1 MSKSST
7 LKVKGLFKIKSLD
20 KENKEQRQSGTLK
33 DASSSRGAGSPPG
46 SSMPLSPGDNA
57 ALPAELLPASPKEKK
72 PKRLK
77 LFKLKRK
84 KSKKGEEGGEVFFP
98 DELDSF
104 SSNMSYD
111 QMSVTTECSFQ
122 TQPDWDLP
130 SQSTSMISLDMTQP
144 HSPTSPS
151 KFFKSLE
158 EKKGV
163 FDRIS
168 NFFRSGRKKSSSS
181 RQPSDSSASSPASP
195 SSPRSSQSQEEDGL
209 KTPTPSRKDGEL
221 TGPHGA
227 VPGSRLRAEHG
238 DSLSQS
244 SSPSASSMASVVTKE
259 AELPFAD
266 SDSSGRSSVREVH
279 VCRISTG
286 SSDRN
291 SGNVAAAALHLPSTT
306 EPAAD
311 SHSELGFTES
321 VVEEVSKRLQF
332 HLEESIGKKT
342 ERSGE
347 DDMVTPTTLSSLQ
360 IPVSKTAEAPK
371 SPNLTSIS
379 LASKTT
385 VVKIG
390 GNGHSTALTG
400 ITLGSHSST
409 SHIITTQQLEKSL
422 DTERESTRA
431 RTSAQISTVSGETTV
446 TVRSPSPEREPAPR
460 GDSPIQLHKAIWV
473 ETHLGEEEEGEREGE
488 KEKDIM
494 NQGEEGLRA
503 DSPPVLAIP
512 VTVIPE
518 DDSESPTAA
527 DGPAAPSHILPTGG
541 ISPEA
546 ATSLASTTR
555 EFQITSPQS
564 AEPDTGTDSKQ
575 SSLEEKHRPR
585 EIRVTRKTVNLPSKH
600 KVFAQ
605 KVYISPEP
613 SVEEDDLVGEECC
626 GDSTSKIQNTTD
638 ATPLASLQNKNNAEF
653 KDANLELSTT
663 TDETTHPGTNT
674 PEPVVKEKTDSEA
687 SDFDETSS
695 ASDMYKT
702 KSQVVE
708 SGVRGQG
715 TSKTTLSKRGVKGA
729 AESQHTAASG
739 TKTPSYAAGGKAKNV
754 ITKAK
759 GTTEGTKV
767 EISSDSPSQREHS
780 SEKAVSMLPTLKDQ
794 STSSPV
800 SLTGSKSKIPKRS
813 TSDAEVKSPVTPD
826 KTSLPDASGSTFT
839 SKLQKQPRAKE
850 SLKSLTTTTKAIRKP
865 SFEEAKGGKSVSGN
879 ISSTK
884 TINKMETKL
893 NQDKSDKDSQSV
905 ESVSLVNGVENE
917 NEERHVKTAHRES
930 FNIKKQ
936 QQNHLENNA
945 PLASKSSLPISSP
958 ARKKNNDLTQTSGT
972 TFRKASSGHTDSD
985 RPKTVQKQSPEQ
997 QEVTPDERSG
1007 SETPPPL
1014 PESPKNGSLPSVKG
1028 SRHPPK
1034 RSTSRDDSDSPTSC
1048 VSPPPAKQEKTVS
1061 SRLSKQNDP
1070 VKQHLKSPVK
1080 HSSDTSGSVSKLPTR
1095 GQRSF
1100 NRVKPREPR
1109 NSRDENSE
1117 DLSQNTSTE
1126 LTVKAPEK
1134 VEADQVKDSDSF
1146 KFKSVSVEEEEH
1158 IIKLR
1163 DKQTSTGK
1171 IKLKEIETKQLVEVI
1186 TNSTTEEISII
1197 QPSLKTDAII
1207 TENTQV
1213 NIATGTDPGVGV
1225 SPSSEVDK
1233 AIPSQSQVTDINK
1246 AETDGI
1252 QHDVKKTKVEILPE
1266 NVSHVQSDKTVQG
1279 QKTLISAKTSPEG
1292 KDKEILEM
1300 TKPTSNTKLDLIQE
1314 KETNSAA
1321 LAQDTIPAHEAVT
1334 DMSAKPVVGDDV
1346 HCDTMT
1352 HSEQEGALPASI
1364 SLTERTTV
1372 TSQEKDE
1379 EITRNS
1385 LPAKLASKDQDP
1397 EVKDLHSDTLTV
1409 ASVNAIQV
1417 NTEQQKE
1424 LLKDQTTKEK
1434 DRLSPTLSTDLVK
1447 YLDVEQKSKDEVGR
1461 KPEEALDIQTET
1473 VTVCELPKNVEHQSD
1488 KEALLLDRQSER
1500 EEKDS
1505 KPNEKLGDAAMETS
1519 DSQNSCKVELKGKTI
1534 EGEAEKNI
1542 TNSEKPCQLSP
1553 QEKHLQPDT
1562 KEEPQRVVT
1571 NALEKSSAKAE
1582 QASSALP
1589 ETTPRVVDKNQQD
1602 VILLKENAESG
1613 LKKKQGAEQQ
1623 MKASI
1628 VTEKQESKP
1637 LLTKQE
1643 EVRDGNTHVDNKHAD
1658 DVKEKQT
1665 PEITTLNTKMLDVK
1679 GDKEKKSLMNEVSN
1693 EAVESE
1699 VSNQENKKAL
1709 TARPKEPE
1717 TQKGP
1722 EKRTGSH
1729 ISQTDTIKE
1738 LKAVSTEVLSG
1749 EGKKED
1755 TETEDLSLK
1764 SLRTETETVTTNTED
1779 DIHKDQK
1786 TRSGED
1792 QDEDITKPDKHP
1804 NDKLKEEQQ
1813 TIRSK
1818 DQEKTTEKPKM
1829 APVLEQTSGS
1839 TATESSNKKAEFSN
1853 SSEDSLVNE
1862 TQTANDKTVVSNQQ
1876 VQVSQTITNQD
1887 GSITKPEKSK
1897 SAESKC
1903 PKSDLNQESETVR
1916 MEGSE
1921 ESTASQTQEL
1931 KVKSSRTQ
1939 SAEEAKE
1946 KTEIKGTSMQTLVN
1960 EKTQSEISTQ
1970 NDQKTS
1976 VVKEELVVIKE
1987 PRKTTDQSTDSKDP
2001 DANQKTSTVKEELVV
2016 IKEPGKSNDQSTD
2029 SKDPDAEKK
2038 TSIVKEE
2045 LVANKE
2051 PGKSTDQSTDSKDP
2065 DPVHQKTSILKE
2077 ELVVIKEPGKTSD
2090 QSTDSK
2096 DPDPVHQKTSILKEE
2111 LVVNKEPGKTSDQ
2124 STDSKDTDAIEKTS
2138 ILKEELVVNKE
2149 QGKTSDR
2156 STDSKDIDAIQKT
2169 SIVKEELVVNK
2180 EQGKT
2185 SDQSTD
2191 SKDTDAIQKTSIVK
2205 EELVVNK
2212 EPGKSSDQSTDSKD
2226 PDPVHQKSSIV
2237 KEELMVNKE
2246 PGKTTDQSKDS
2257 KDPDADHQ
2265 NTSILKEE
2273 LVVIKEPGKT
2283 TDQPTDRKDPDANQ
2297 KTSIVKEELVAN
2309 KEPGKGTD
2317 QSTDSKDT
2325 DANQKTSGVKEE
2337 LVVIKEPGKSNDQ
2350 STDSKDPDA
2359 EKKTSIVKEELVANK
2374 EPGKSTDQSTDS
2386 KDLDPVHQ
2394 KTSILKEELVVIK
2407 EPGKT
2412 SDQSTDS
2419 KDPDPVH
2426 QKTSI
2431 LKEELVVNKEPGK
2444 TSDQSTDSKDT
2455 DAIQKT
2461 SIVKEELVV
2470 NKEPGKTSDQSTDSK
2485 DPDPVHQKTSIVKEE
2500 LMVNKE
2506 PGKTTDQSTDS
2517 KDPDADHQNTSILK
2531 EELVVIKE
2539 PGKTTDQPTDR
2550 KDPDANQKTSIV
2562 KEELVANKE
2571 PGKGTDQST
2580 DSKDT
2585 DANQKTSGVKEEL
2598 VANKEPGKS
2607 NDQSTDS
2614 KDPDDNRKTSGIKEE
2629 LVANKEPGKNTD
2641 QSTDS
2646 KDPDANQE
2654 QKPNT
2659 VATEVPEKTD
2669 KEVKNT
2675 EILNVSTAE
2684 RAASKPDVTPDQK
2697 NLIKEVVE
2705 VENKIQKEVDQHP
2718 KAKQES
2724 ELTLVK
2730 DVSSRKGS
2738 AEQKQKPTI
2747 VLNEIPISA
2756 AAQNNDEDSKE
2767 KAKTDESA
2775 TVTFATGDT
2784 LKQRLQTSREGQK
2797 PPKPTLDDSFS
2808 LSASKKS
2815 SAPPQSLQLKTESP
2829 SSWLDVEHRPKRK
2842 KEHRRKLCPSASEDK
2857 TLALDDFDDFIRSIK
2872 EGGIPFSRPPK
2883 RRIRRKS
2890 PSPPFAMP
2898 AIKEDHFEKTF
2909 DPEKFQFG
2917 LGNNDKCF
2925 TDLSPAMVLKQ
2936 KAANRKGRT
2945 LEKRSQDNLTTRRHQ
2960 MTTVDEVEGKNGVKE
2975 GTNAVAGKEEGQ
2987 NNGEEPGKMTSRL
3000 ERISILSSLM
3010 NSPHSRRKT
3019 TEETTIASNSKH
3031 SSDQQQNL
3039 LTPGKLG
3046 LTNSPVPD
3054 IKADNGDVKDI
3065 NQGSFTGGGIGT
3077 VSESALSPS
3086 SAPPPPLFSEIKLP
3100 DHLEKYLKKNKRESE
3115 TSQVST
3121 QMTETD
3127 LISKE
3132 RTAMDQASV
3141 SDGPNVDSSL
3151 KGPAGLPSIINY
3163 SQKTSR
3169 NGLSTKT
3176 KIPAERGFHKRP
3188 GKIVIH
3194 EHAQFG
3200 GEVFQ
3205 LHHDVEDATAMKL
3218 SPVISVRVI
3227 RGCWLLYEKPG
3238 FQGRIIALE
3247 EGPTDQIVNMWAE
3260 EGTPE
3265 TLDRMGQ
3272 PVPTAPMVIG
3282 SVRLAVRDYSM
3293 PRIDLFQE
3301 VNGLGRVSS
3310 YCDVAVEVSSYG
3322 IPQTT
3327 GSIKVH
3333 SGVWLV
3339 YTDPGF
3345 NGFVGVLDVGEY
3357 PCPETWGF
3365 PQPFVGSLRPLR
3377 MGAIRVEHPNE
3388 VKALV
3393 FEKPNFEGECME
3405 VDSDVYNL
3413 QEQEDKE
3420 EADKADVNKKGLSA
3434 VGSIKILGGLWVG
3447 YQEAD
3452 FEGQQYVLEEGE
3464 YPHCSDW
3471 GGSQHGL
3478 QSLRPVVTDF
3488 LSPHLKLFSEPN
3500 FNEMGLK
3507 VDLLCPVISMEDIGH
3522 GIKTQSVSVTSGVWV
3537 AFEKPGFSGEL
3548 YVLEKGLYA
3557 HPEDWG
3563 APHFKIS
3570 SIQPVFHDMLVGT
3583 TKFKVQL
3590 YSEPDFQGRLVALED
3605 SAAALDEDFTPRSC
3619 KVLAGSWVAYDRVRF
3634 TGNMYVL
3641 EEGEYPNAESMGF
3654 LSSDSHIRSVQTAGH
3669 EFSLPS
3675 IILFTKVGCRGRRM
3689 VLTDGAVNLLQAGGD
3704 AQTRSLVVEGGMWVL
3719 YEGSNYRGRQLL
3731 LQPCQV
3737 GDLCQYSGWQ
3747 RIGSLRPLL
3756 QKQMYFRLRNRET
3769 GCVMSLT
3776 GTLEDIKLMRV
3787 QAVEETRGLEQVW
3800 LYRDGQLSCKLVEDC
3815 CLATGGS
3822 MVMAGC
3828 RLCVSPERGKD
3839 AQLWNIT
3846 PDGLV
3851 RSHLKPE
3858 LVLEVKGGHQYDKNQ
3873 VILNTFDDR
3882 KVTQRWTLEIL

>member
-1 MSKSST
+1 MS
-7 LKVKGLFKIKSLD
+7 
-20 KENKEQRQSGTLK
+20 EN
-33 DASSSRGAGSPPG
+33 
-46 SSMPLSPGDNA
+46 
-57 ALPAELLPASPKEKK
+57 
-72 PKRLK
+72 
-77 LFKLKRK
+77 
-84 KSKKGEEGGEVFFP
+84 
-98 DELDSF
+98 
-104 SSNMSYD
+104 
-111 QMSVTTECSFQ
+111 
-122 TQPDWDLP
+122 DLE
-130 SQSTSMISLDMTQP
+130 
-144 HSPTSPS
+144 
-151 KFFKSLE
+151 SLE

-195 SSPRSSQSQEEDGL
+195 LSPRSSQSHEEDGL

-279 VCRISTG
+279 VCTISTG
-286 SSDRN
+286 CSDRN

-321 VVEEVSKRLQF
+321 VVEEVSKRLQV

-564 AEPDTGTDSKQ
+564 AEPDTSTDSKQ

-585 EIRVTRKTVNLPSKH
+585 EIRVTRKTVTLPSKH

-613 SVEEDDLVGEECC
+613 SVEEDDLVGEECS

-663 TDETTHPGTNT
+663 TDETTHSGTNT

-813 TSDAEVKSPVTPD
+813 TLDAEVKSPVTPD

-865 SFEEAKGGKSVSGN
+865 SFEEGKGGKSVSGN

-884 TINKMETKL
+884 TTNKMETKL
-893 NQDKSDKDSQSV
+893 NQDKSDKDCQSV

-958 ARKKNNDLTQTSGT
+958 ARKRNDDITQTSGT

-1014 PESPKNGSLPSVKG
+1014 PESPKKAGSLPSVKG

-1070 VKQHLKSPVK
+1070 VKQHRKSPVK

-1100 NRVKPREPR
+1100 NRVKPREPQ

-1213 NIATGTDPGVGV
+1213 NVATGTDPGAGV

-1246 AETDGI
+1246 AETDGL

-1300 TKPTSNTKLDLIQE
+1300 TKPTSNMKLDLIQE

-1334 DMSAKPVVGDDV
+1334 DMSAKPVVGDGV

-1364 SLTERTTV
+1364 SLTEITTV
-1372 TSQEKDE
+1372 TSQEKE
-1379 EITRNS
+1379 KEITRNS

-1447 YLDVEQKSKDEVGR
+1447 DLDVEQKSKDEVGR

-1519 DSQNSCKVELKGKTI
+1519 DSQNSCKKELKGKTI

-1553 QEKHLQPDT
+1553 QEKHLQPET

-1613 LKKKQGAEQQ
+1613 LKKIQGAEQQ

-1717 TQKGP
+1717 TLKGP

-1903 PKSDLNQESETVR
+1903 PKSDLNQESEAVR

-1946 KTEIKGTSMQTLVN
+1946 KTEIKGRSMQTLVN

-2051 PGKSTDQSTDSKDP
+2051 PGKNTDQSTDSKDP

-2096 DPDPVHQKTSILKEE
+2096 DTDAIQKTSIVKEELVVNKEQGKTSDQSTDSKDTDTIQKTSIVKEE

-2124 STDSKDTDAIEKTS
+2124 STDSKDTDAIQMTSIVKEELVVNKEPGKTSDQSTDGKDTDAIQKTS
-2138 ILKEELVVNKE
+2138 IVKEELVVNKE
-2149 QGKTSDR
+2149 QGKTSDQ
-2156 STDSKDIDAIQKT
+2156 STDSKDTDTIQKTSIVKEELVVNKEQGKTSDQSTDSKDTDTIQKTSIVKEELVVNKEPGKTSDQSTDGKDTDAIQKT

-2212 EPGKSSDQSTDSKD
+2212 EPGKTSDQSTDSKD
-2226 PDPVHQKSSIV
+2226 TDTIQMTSIV
-2237 KEELMVNKE
+2237 KEELVVNKE
-2246 PGKTTDQSKDS
+2246 PGKTTDQSTDS

-2265 NTSILKEE
+2265 KTSILKEE
-2273 LVVIKEPGKT
+2273 LVVIKEPGKS
-2283 TDQPTDRKDPDANQ
+2283 TDQPTDGKDPDAEKKTSIVKEELVANKEPQKNTDQSTDTQDPDANQ

-2325 DANQKTSGVKEE
+2325 DANQKTLG
-2337 LVVIKEPGKSNDQ
+2337 
-2350 STDSKDPDA
+2350 
-2359 EKKTSIVKEELVANK
+2359 VKEELVANK
-2374 EPGKSTDQSTDS
+2374 EPGKST
-2386 KDLDPVHQ
+2386 
-2394 KTSILKEELVVIK
+2394 
-2407 EPGKT
+2407 
-2412 SDQSTDS
+2412 
-2419 KDPDPVH
+2419 
-2426 QKTSI
+2426 
-2431 LKEELVVNKEPGK
+2431 
-2444 TSDQSTDSKDT
+2444 
-2455 DAIQKT
+2455 
-2461 SIVKEELVV
+2461 
-2470 NKEPGKTSDQSTDSK
+2470 
-2485 DPDPVHQKTSIVKEE
+2485 
-2500 LMVNKE
+2500 
-2506 PGKTTDQSTDS
+2506 
-2517 KDPDADHQNTSILK
+2517 
-2531 EELVVIKE
+2531 
-2539 PGKTTDQPTDR
+2539 
-2550 KDPDANQKTSIV
+2550 
-2562 KEELVANKE
+2562 
-2571 PGKGTDQST
+2571 
-2580 DSKDT
+2580 
-2585 DANQKTSGVKEEL
+2585 
-2598 VANKEPGKS
+2598 
-2607 NDQSTDS
+2607 DQSTDS

-2669 KEVKNT
+2669 KEAKKT

-2815 SAPPQSLQLKTESP
+2815 SAPSQSLQLKTESP

-2857 TLALDDFDDFIRSIK
+2857 TLELDDFDNFIRSIK

-2917 LGNNDKCF
+2917 LGKNDKCF

-2945 LEKRSQDNLTTRRHQ
+2945 LEKRSQDNLTTRHQ

-3039 LTPGKLG
+3039 LTLGKLG

-3065 NQGSFTGGGIGT
+3065 DQGSFTGGGIGT

-3086 SAPPPPLFSEIKLP
+3086 SAPPPPLFSEVKLP

-3115 TSQVST
+3115 PSQVST

-3151 KGPAGLPSIINY
+3151 KGPAGLPSITNY

-3205 LHHDVEDATAMKL
+3205 LHRDVEDATAMKL

-3365 PQPFVGSLRPLR
+3365 PEPFVGSLRPLR

-3507 VDLLCPVISMEDIGH
+3507 VDLLGPVISMEDIGH

-3619 KVLAGSWVAYDRVRF
+3619 KVLAGSWVAYDGVRF

-3641 EEGEYPNAESMGF
+3641 EEGEYPNTESMGF

-3737 GDLCQYSGWQ
+3737 GDLCQYSSWQ

>member
-1 MSKSST
+1 
-7 LKVKGLFKIKSLD
+7 
-20 KENKEQRQSGTLK
+20 
-33 DASSSRGAGSPPG
+33 
-46 SSMPLSPGDNA
+46 
-57 ALPAELLPASPKEKK
+57 
-72 PKRLK
+72 
-77 LFKLKRK
+77 
-84 KSKKGEEGGEVFFP
+84 
-98 DELDSF
+98 
-104 SSNMSYD
+104 
-111 QMSVTTECSFQ
+111 
-122 TQPDWDLP
+122 
-130 SQSTSMISLDMTQP
+130 
-144 HSPTSPS
+144 
-151 KFFKSLE
+151 
-158 EKKGV
+158 
-163 FDRIS
+163 
-168 NFFRSGRKKSSSS
+168 
-181 RQPSDSSASSPASP
+181 
-195 SSPRSSQSQEEDGL
+195 
-209 KTPTPSRKDGEL
+209 
-221 TGPHGA
+221 
-227 VPGSRLRAEHG
+227 
-238 DSLSQS
+238 
-244 SSPSASSMASVVTKE
+244 
-259 AELPFAD
+259 
-266 SDSSGRSSVREVH
+266 
-279 VCRISTG
+279 
-286 SSDRN
+286 
-291 SGNVAAAALHLPSTT
+291 
-306 EPAAD
+306 
-311 SHSELGFTES
+311 
-321 VVEEVSKRLQF
+321 
-332 HLEESIGKKT
+332 
-342 ERSGE
+342 
-347 DDMVTPTTLSSLQ
+347 
-360 IPVSKTAEAPK
+360 
-371 SPNLTSIS
+371 
-379 LASKTT
+379 
-385 VVKIG
+385 
-390 GNGHSTALTG
+390 
-400 ITLGSHSST
+400 
-409 SHIITTQQLEKSL
+409 
-422 DTERESTRA
+422 
-431 RTSAQISTVSGETTV
+431 
-446 TVRSPSPEREPAPR
+446 
-460 GDSPIQLHKAIWV
+460 
-473 ETHLGEEEEGEREGE
+473 
-488 KEKDIM
+488 
-494 NQGEEGLRA
+494 
-503 DSPPVLAIP
+503 
-512 VTVIPE
+512 
-518 DDSESPTAA
+518 
-527 DGPAAPSHILPTGG
+527 
-541 ISPEA
+541 
-546 ATSLASTTR
+546 
-555 EFQITSPQS
+555 
-564 AEPDTGTDSKQ
+564 
-575 SSLEEKHRPR
+575 
-585 EIRVTRKTVNLPSKH
+585 
-600 KVFAQ
+600 
-605 KVYISPEP
+605 
-613 SVEEDDLVGEECC
+613 
-626 GDSTSKIQNTTD
+626 
-638 ATPLASLQNKNNAEF
+638 
-653 KDANLELSTT
+653 
-663 TDETTHPGTNT
+663 
-674 PEPVVKEKTDSEA
+674 
-687 SDFDETSS
+687 
-695 ASDMYKT
+695 
-702 KSQVVE
+702 
-708 SGVRGQG
+708 
-715 TSKTTLSKRGVKGA
+715 
-729 AESQHTAASG
+729 
-739 TKTPSYAAGGKAKNV
+739 
-754 ITKAK
+754 
-759 GTTEGTKV
+759 
-767 EISSDSPSQREHS
+767 
-780 SEKAVSMLPTLKDQ
+780 
-794 STSSPV
+794 
-800 SLTGSKSKIPKRS
+800 
-813 TSDAEVKSPVTPD
+813 
-826 KTSLPDASGSTFT
+826 
-839 SKLQKQPRAKE
+839 
-850 SLKSLTTTTKAIRKP
+850 
-865 SFEEAKGGKSVSGN
+865 
-879 ISSTK
+879 
-884 TINKMETKL
+884 
-893 NQDKSDKDSQSV
+893 
-905 ESVSLVNGVENE
+905 
-917 NEERHVKTAHRES
+917 
-930 FNIKKQ
+930 
-936 QQNHLENNA
+936 
-945 PLASKSSLPISSP
+945 
-958 ARKKNNDLTQTSGT
+958 
-972 TFRKASSGHTDSD
+972 
-985 RPKTVQKQSPEQ
+985 
-997 QEVTPDERSG
+997 
-1007 SETPPPL
+1007 
-1014 PESPKNGSLPSVKG
+1014 
-1028 SRHPPK
+1028 
-1034 RSTSRDDSDSPTSC
+1034 
-1048 VSPPPAKQEKTVS
+1048 
-1061 SRLSKQNDP
+1061 
-1070 VKQHLKSPVK
+1070 
-1080 HSSDTSGSVSKLPTR
+1080 
-1095 GQRSF
+1095 
-1100 NRVKPREPR
+1100 
-1109 NSRDENSE
+1109 
-1117 DLSQNTSTE
+1117 
-1126 LTVKAPEK
+1126 
-1134 VEADQVKDSDSF
+1134 
-1146 KFKSVSVEEEEH
+1146 
-1158 IIKLR
+1158 
-1163 DKQTSTGK
+1163 
-1171 IKLKEIETKQLVEVI
+1171 
-1186 TNSTTEEISII
+1186 
-1197 QPSLKTDAII
+1197 
-1207 TENTQV
+1207 
-1213 NIATGTDPGVGV
+1213 
-1225 SPSSEVDK
+1225 
-1233 AIPSQSQVTDINK
+1233 
-1246 AETDGI
+1246 
-1252 QHDVKKTKVEILPE
+1252 
-1266 NVSHVQSDKTVQG
+1266 
-1279 QKTLISAKTSPEG
+1279 
-1292 KDKEILEM
+1292 
-1300 TKPTSNTKLDLIQE
+1300 
-1314 KETNSAA
+1314 
-1321 LAQDTIPAHEAVT
+1321 
-1334 DMSAKPVVGDDV
+1334 
-1346 HCDTMT
+1346 
-1352 HSEQEGALPASI
+1352 
-1364 SLTERTTV
+1364 
-1372 TSQEKDE
+1372 
-1379 EITRNS
+1379 
-1385 LPAKLASKDQDP
+1385 
-1397 EVKDLHSDTLTV
+1397 
-1409 ASVNAIQV
+1409 
-1417 NTEQQKE
+1417 
-1424 LLKDQTTKEK
+1424 
-1434 DRLSPTLSTDLVK
+1434 
-1447 YLDVEQKSKDEVGR
+1447 
-1461 KPEEALDIQTET
+1461 
-1473 VTVCELPKNVEHQSD
+1473 
-1488 KEALLLDRQSER
+1488 
-1500 EEKDS
+1500 
-1505 KPNEKLGDAAMETS
+1505 
-1519 DSQNSCKVELKGKTI
+1519 
-1534 EGEAEKNI
+1534 
-1542 TNSEKPCQLSP
+1542 
-1553 QEKHLQPDT
+1553 
-1562 KEEPQRVVT
+1562 
-1571 NALEKSSAKAE
+1571 
-1582 QASSALP
+1582 
-1589 ETTPRVVDKNQQD
+1589 
-1602 VILLKENAESG
+1602 
-1613 LKKKQGAEQQ
+1613 
-1623 MKASI
+1623 
-1628 VTEKQESKP
+1628 
-1637 LLTKQE
+1637 
-1643 EVRDGNTHVDNKHAD
+1643 
-1658 DVKEKQT
+1658 
-1665 PEITTLNTKMLDVK
+1665 
-1679 GDKEKKSLMNEVSN
+1679 
-1693 EAVESE
+1693 
-1699 VSNQENKKAL
+1699 
-1709 TARPKEPE
+1709 
-1717 TQKGP
+1717 
-1722 EKRTGSH
+1722 
-1729 ISQTDTIKE
+1729 
-1738 LKAVSTEVLSG
+1738 
-1749 EGKKED
+1749 
-1755 TETEDLSLK
+1755 
-1764 SLRTETETVTTNTED
+1764 
-1779 DIHKDQK
+1779 
-1786 TRSGED
+1786 
-1792 QDEDITKPDKHP
+1792 
-1804 NDKLKEEQQ
+1804 
-1813 TIRSK
+1813 
-1818 DQEKTTEKPKM
+1818 
-1829 APVLEQTSGS
+1829 
-1839 TATESSNKKAEFSN
+1839 
-1853 SSEDSLVNE
+1853 
-1862 TQTANDKTVVSNQQ
+1862 
-1876 VQVSQTITNQD
+1876 
-1887 GSITKPEKSK
+1887 
-1897 SAESKC
+1897 
-1903 PKSDLNQESETVR
+1903 
-1916 MEGSE
+1916 
-1921 ESTASQTQEL
+1921 
-1931 KVKSSRTQ
+1931 
-1939 SAEEAKE
+1939 
-1946 KTEIKGTSMQTLVN
+1946 MQTLVN

-3077 VSESALSPS
+3077 VSESAL
-3086 SAPPPPLFSEIKLP
+3086 
-3100 DHLEKYLKKNKRESE
+3100 R
-3115 TSQVST
+3115 
-3121 QMTETD
+3121 
-3127 LISKE
+3127 
-3132 RTAMDQASV
+3132 
-3141 SDGPNVDSSL
+3141 
-3151 KGPAGLPSIINY
+3151 
-3163 SQKTSR
+3163 
-3169 NGLSTKT
+3169 
-3176 KIPAERGFHKRP
+3176 
-3188 GKIVIH
+3188 
-3194 EHAQFG
+3194 
-3200 GEVFQ
+3200 EVFQ

-3377 MGAIRVEHPNE
+3377 MVQHMKYR
-3388 VKALV
+3388 
-3393 FEKPNFEGECME
+3393 KPNFEGECME

-3570 SIQPVFHDMLVGT
+3570 SIQPVFH
-3583 TKFKVQL
+3583 L

-3654 LSSDSHIRSVQTAGH
+3654 LSSDSHIRS

-3858 LVLEVKGGHQYDKNQ
+3858 LVLEVKGQTALSLRTIFFPFLITDSNKS
-3873 VILNTFDDR
+3873 F
-3882 KVTQRWTLEIL
+3882 TLDL